1 MDENINQETQT
12 QTENSEDNRS
22 IPSSVELKKDGN
34 GKMEEIQKKYD
45 AQNIQVL
52 EGLEAVRK
60 RPAMY
65 IGSTSEA
72 GLHHLVWEVV
82 DNAVDEALAGYC
94 TKVKVVVHKDN
105 SITVVDNGR
114 GIPTDLH
121 PKYNVSALQIVM
133 TKLHAGGKFDKD
145 SYKFSG
151 GLHGVGVSCVNALSE
166 DCEVIVARN
175 KKVFS
180 QKYQKGNPVTEVEE
194 KGTAERTGTKVKF
207 KPDSEIFE
215 VLEYNFDTL
224 AKRLREL
231 AFLNRGLKIILHDE
245 RTDEKKSFQYEG
257 GIASFVEGL
266 GEKKQPLHKVIR
278 FEKELENIAIDIA
291 MQYNQSY
298 NEIIFS
304 FVNNINTPEGGTHLS
319 GFKTALTR
327 SLNNYAVQNKLIK
340 EGERFTSDD
349 VREGLV
355 AVIAVKVPNPQFEG
369 QTKAKLGNSEV
380 KGLVDSV
387 VSDSLNTFFLETP
400 AIAKTIIS
408 KAIGAARAR
417 EAARKAKEL
426 TRRKSVLESTTLPG
440 KLADCSE
447 KDPTKCEIYF
457 VEGDSAG
464 GSAKQ
469 GRSREFQAILP
480 LRGKILNVEKS
491 RINKMMN
498 NNEIIAIITALGTG
512 LGEEFD
518 ISKLRYHK
526 IVIMTDAD
534 VDGNHITT
542 LMLTFFYRYMPKLV
556 ENGHLYIAMPPLYLL
571 KKGAKKI
578 YAYTENEK
586 ERLIRS
592 EFEGNYNGVSVQRY
606 KGLGEM
612 NPDQLWNTTMD
623 PENRM
628 LKQVNVDD
636 AVAADEIFSILMGE
650 EVEPRRKFIE
660 EHAHEA
666 VDLDL

>member
-1 MDENINQETQT
+1 
-12 QTENSEDNRS
+12 
-22 IPSSVELKKDGN
+22 
-34 GKMEEIQKKYD
+34 MEEIQKKYD